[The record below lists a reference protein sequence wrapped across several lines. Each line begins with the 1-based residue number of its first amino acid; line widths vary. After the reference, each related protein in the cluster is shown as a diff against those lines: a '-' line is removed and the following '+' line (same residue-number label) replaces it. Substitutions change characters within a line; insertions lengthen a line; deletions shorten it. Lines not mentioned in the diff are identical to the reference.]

1 MHNDH
6 CHRVT
11 AQLQLI
17 NIIFYFF
24 FYFGQKT
31 FVAKLIKKK
40 RLSGTRALRRGVW
53 MIGGVNPH
61 ILKLGNGWRWMSS
74 FMPIALSP
82 RKIPLWSVRLT
93 ASLSNIL
100 LWSVKLTTSLSKV
113 DEQLHADCIIPE
125 KEPLGTHCLG
135 GFLGPRSG
143 LDFYENGKFVAILGI
158 WPLFIGCSARRLLTI
173 SIALLENIIQNATL
187 NIVQILIVFVKY

>member
-1 MHNDH
+1 MLLRFFLIATACFSCSPPDINFLVIYFIPMYMHNDH

-24 FYFGQKT
+24 YFGQKT

-40 RLSGTRALRRGVW
+40 TLSGTRALRRGVW

-82 RKIPLWSVRLT
+82 RKSPLWSVRLT

-100 LWSVKLTTSLSKV
+100 LWSVKLTASLSKV
-113 DEQLHADCIIPE
+113 DEQLHA
-125 KEPLGTHCLG
+125 K
-135 GFLGPRSG
+135 
-143 LDFYENGKFVAILGI
+143 
-158 WPLFIGCSARRLLTI
+158 
-173 SIALLENIIQNATL
+173 IALSPRKSPLVP
-187 NIVQILIVFVKY
+187 IV